1 MNCKAIIARRKISQ
15 LLHFSVFVLLSS
27 VTVASIPPPDFYI
40 RIAVSKGQLSPVSGE
55 GTLAASFGSGEG
67 FPQEYYEE
75 RGCAI
80 EDGDNPCNPVGGYS
94 AFCPIYAS
102 TLARLGF
109 WAPTTGYTS
118 SSYEFVFSEDN
129 LSIKYQSGSRILLG
143 SMVRFFKEKSF
154 DTPNGAQKGFV
165 AGVAFGVDSTLE
177 RQGDN
182 YFIENNIFDYSANND
197 WPIEW
202 CGYTIVGDLINSDFS
217 VWQVP
222 PAVISNTVKLDIGN
236 FNDIPD
242 IELVD
247 QVTSEKFIFRP
258 LHVTTLNHVR
268 YGSPCQ
274 VGVDPNCGVP
284 ELPPVP
290 EKNQGGT
297 CPSDQMQGNPIN
309 LGVANKYQST
319 TDFSG
324 LGYFPLQ
331 LKRAYNSIGGVWQ
344 FFSTSSY
351 DLSENLFKLVRTDGK
366 VLSFNGLGGN
376 SWGSDS
382 DIKGTLVSFDDGS
395 GNITGWR
402 YTTLDDQVEDYD
414 TQGRLTK
421 ISNRAG
427 LAHIYS
433 YDVSSITIT
442 DDFGRSLVLSQNVS
456 GVITGFTD
464 PDGNQ
469 YTYNY
474 DNNGNLA
481 SVSYPNGGG
490 TRTYHYEDSSFPNG
504 LTGITDE
511 NGGRFATWSYDS
523 VGRAINSE
531 HNDGAEN
538 ITIDYTYL
546 DNSTDP
552 RSTVTNALGKQTTYH
567 FITLN
572 GVRKVTQVEGHAS
585 SNCVAANKAYTYF
598 TDGTVQSKT
607 DWEGNTTVYTRDVKG
622 RELDRTEAS
631 GTPEQRVIRT
641 EWHTTFN
648 LPIKIT
654 EPEKETVFSYDG
666 NGNELTRVVTDLP

>member
-1 MNCKAIIARRKISQ
+1 MNCKAIIVRRKISRF
-15 LLHFSVFVLLSS
+15 LHFSVFVLLSS

-40 RIAVSKGQLSPVSGE
+40 RIAVSGGQLSPVSGE
-55 GTLAASFGSGEG
+55 GTLATSFGSGEG
-67 FPQEYYEE
+67 SPQEYYEE

-80 EDGDNPCNPVGGYS
+80 EDGDNPCNPAGGYS

-165 AGVAFGVDSTLE
+165 AGVAFGVDPALK

-197 WPIEW
+197 WPTEW
-202 CGYTIVGDLINSDFS
+202 CGYTIVGDIISSDRS

-331 LKRAYNSIGGVWQ
+331 LKRTYNSIGGVWQ

-351 DLSENLFKLVRTDGK
+351 DLSENLFKLVRPDGK

-376 SWGSDS
+376 SWGSD
-382 DIKGTLVSFDDGS
+382 
-395 GNITGWR
+395 
-402 YTTLDDQVEDYD
+402 
-414 TQGRLTK
+414 
-421 ISNRAG
+421 
-427 LAHIYS
+427 
-433 YDVSSITIT
+433 
-442 DDFGRSLVLSQNVS
+442 
-456 GVITGFTD
+456 

-474 DNNGNLA
+474 DNNGNLT

-631 GTPEQRVIRT
+631 GTPEQREIRT

-648 LPIKIT
+648 LPAKIT